1 MKVQFYIGNQ
11 QSDKAVKEGKVML
24 EKKRWLLGEE
34 FEELSNFLGGYF
46 HQDMG
51 PLEEVWEEII
61 EDSNKSNTVPLI
73 NEIERFFNSNLSDEE
88 KEEFIEDNCDLYFPA
103 INSTPLEWLRQVQV
117 NLKNILISLEN

>member
-1 MKVQFYIGNQ
+1 
-11 QSDKAVKEGKVML
+11 ML
-24 EKKRWLLGEE
+24 EEKRWLLGEE

-88 KEEFIEDNCDLYFPA
+88 KEEFIKDNCDLYFPT

-117 NLKNILISLEN
+117 NLKNISFSLLPL